1 MTEFRSVITR
11 GQVGWRN
18 WLGRNVRKPFTVRET
33 FCTLICSRSD
43 KFIFICQSLSNYTL
57 KCCCSLAQ
65 SCLPLCDPMDF
76 CMPGVPVLYYR
87 PEFAK
92 THVHWV
98 NDATQP
104 SPPLH
109 PLLLSSIFSS
119 IRVSPKESLFTSG
132 GQSVGAS
139 ASASASVLLVNIH
152 GWFPLGL
159 TGMAFTVYKMR
170 FNKIE

>member
-18 WLGRNVRKPFTVRET
+18 WLGRDIRKPFTARDT

-57 KCCCSLAQ
+57 KCCCCSVAQ

-76 CMPGVPVLYYR
+76 CMPGFPVLYYR

-104 SPPLH
+104 SHPLSPSSSVLNLFQHQGLSQWVPLH
-109 PLLLSSIFSS
+109 
-119 IRVSPKESLFTSG
+119 IRWPKC
-132 GQSVGAS
+132 
-139 ASASASVLLVNIH
+139 
-152 GWFPLGL
+152 
-159 TGMAFTVYKMR
+159 
-170 FNKIE
+170 